1 MGTKS
6 IKEQHSTKGII
17 KDKDKDSA
25 VINNSDEINHHIG
38 ENNPKETAK
47 GSSTI
52 ANGRPLDK
60 NDLEKNTKQDKT
72 TVITKDVNISKQSK
86 STFSVHENNV
96 IRTSTNETNLT
107 LTPTQE
113 TVINHGIS
121 RKTTN
126 PTYNNGDYNHTKKEP
141 TSQKVSLG
149 DLEEKITPNT
159 ENNYEFLKT
168 NSIHIKELSSQKM
181 HSH

>member
-1 MGTKS
+1 M
-6 IKEQHSTKGII
+6 
-17 KDKDKDSA
+17 
-25 VINNSDEINHHIG
+25 N
-38 ENNPKETAK
+38 
-47 GSSTI
+47 TI
-52 ANGRPLDK
+52 
-60 NDLEKNTKQDKT
+60 ESNTKFLITEDISNDKKKTEANIDT
-72 TVITKDVNISKQSK
+72 TKEHNIPKQSK

-107 LTPTQE
+107 LTPTQV

-168 NSIHIKELSSQKM
+168 NSNHIKELSSSTTANGIPLDKNDLEKN
-181 HSH
+181 